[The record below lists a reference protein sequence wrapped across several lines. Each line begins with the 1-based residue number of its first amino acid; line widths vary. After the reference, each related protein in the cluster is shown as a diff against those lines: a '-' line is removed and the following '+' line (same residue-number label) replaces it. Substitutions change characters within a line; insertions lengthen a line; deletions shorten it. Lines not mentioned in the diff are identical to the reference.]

1 MIYKHILVAVDKSNA
16 SNLALQEAVRLA
28 NDQNAKLRIIYIVE
42 EVVVNSAE
50 KRVSFDTLWNVYKE
64 DGQDFLNVINERLK
78 SSNIKYE
85 TFLIEL
91 PLSEGDLAD
100 KVMAEAQ
107 SWPADILVLGTHGR
121 HGVKRFFIGSV
132 AESVVRI
139 ATLPVLLIRG

>member
-28 NDQNAKLRIIYIVE
+28 KDQNAKLRIIYIVE
-42 EVVVNSAE
+42 EVVIKSAE

-64 DGQDFLNVINERLK
+64 DGQDFLNVINEKLK

-91 PLSEGDLAD
+91 PLSEGELAD
-100 KVMAEAQ
+100 KIMAEAQ